1 MRHDSRRLRLLVVLL
16 LMTSLTLVTLDVRGG
31 RTGPLGAVR
40 TAVHAVLG
48 PIETAAAS
56 VWHPVAHFLSS
67 LAHVGRDR
75 RTAERLAKEN
85 ADLRARL
92 DALNASATTQ
102 TELHRLLDVAG
113 RGAYRVVAAR
123 VVAFGE
129 AVGYEWTA
137 VIDVGSKDRI
147 TKNMTVINGDGLVGR
162 TISVG
167 PYTSTVLLDIDP
179 FSTVGARL
187 EGSGQLGKIDGDG
200 QNPLRFTLFSA
211 SQPIAVGQRIVSFG
225 SADSRPYVAG
235 VPIGE
240 VTTVLTAP
248 GGLTRTA
255 LVRPYVN
262 LTALDVVGVVI
273 APPRTDPRDSVLPP
287 LPVAAAPPKP
297 SPAASPSSSPL
308 PSSSPSPVRTPAP
321 APAPSSAPS
330 SAPPAGAPSRP
341 TASPTR

>member
-1 MRHDSRRLRLLVVLL
+1 MRRDSRRLRLLVVLL

-31 RTGPLGAVR
+31 RTGPLGSVR

-48 PIETAAAS
+48 PIESAAAS
-56 VWHPVAHFLSS
+56 VWHPVGHFLSS

-85 ADLRARL
+85 ADLRAQL
-92 DALNASATTQ
+92 DSVKASAA
-102 TELHRLLDVAG
+102 TEAELRRLLDLAG
-113 RGAYRVVAAR
+113 RGTYRVVAAR

-129 AVGYEWTA
+129 AGGYEWTA
-137 VIDVGSKDRI
+137 VVDVGTRDRI
-147 TKNMTVINGDGLVGR
+147 TKDMTVVNGDGLVGR
-162 TISVG
+162 VISVG

-187 EGSGQLGKIDGDG
+187 EGNGQLGKIDGDG
-200 QNPLRFTLFSA
+200 LNPLRFTLFSS

-240 VTTVLTAP
+240 VTSVLTAP

-255 LVRPYVN
+255 LVRPFVN

-273 APPRTDPRDSVLPP
+273 APPRIDPRDSVLPP
-287 LPVAAAPPKP
+287 LPTPTPPPAPTR
-297 SPAASPSSSPL
+297 SPVPGP
-308 PSSSPSPVRTPAP
+308 SPSPVPGQSPAP
-321 APAPSSAPS
+321 AVAPSSK
-330 SAPPAGAPSRP
+330 P
-341 TASPTR
+341 TTSPTP